1 MHKVACY
8 HCMHVTALLS
18 VMVVGQDQ
26 TSVAHPM
33 YYIRSHLT
41 KSRVSDP
48 LCFSQTIDWISRVWQ
63 GKKPLSLVGLW
74 CNSNVLIAVVFTSYL
89 VMCLFSWH
97 LFNQSIR
104 CLICNL
110 IIHLSWFYFSLCCN
124 KAKHWTVW
132 DLVRG

>member
-1 MHKVACY
+1 MIKSFIVVLFIDQCFTFLWCQKDFNFFKMNLVREASCCKLPSSNLIYYTRPADMMHKVACY

-48 LCFSQTIDWISRVWQ
+48 LCFSQTIDWISRVWH
-63 GKKPLSLVGLW
+63 GKKPWLV
-74 CNSNVLIAVVFTSYL
+74 CDAIP
-89 VMCLFSWH
+89 M
-97 LFNQSIR
+97 SI
-104 CLICNL
+104 
-110 IIHLSWFYFSLCCN
+110 
-124 KAKHWTVW
+124 
-132 DLVRG
+132 

>member
-1 MHKVACY
+1 MNLVREASCCKLPSSNLIYYTRPADMMHKVACY

-48 LCFSQTIDWISRVWQ
+48 LCFSQTIDWISRVWH
-63 GKKPLSLVGLW
+63 GKKPLSLIGLW

-89 VMCLFSWH
+89 VMSLGELVF
-97 LFNQSIR
+97 LAG
-104 CLICNL
+104 ICSTRVL
-110 IIHLSWFYFSLCCN
+110 D
-124 KAKHWTVW
+124 V
-132 DLVRG
+132 